1 MGNQQLE
8 RDWRKSSYS
17 DTSGECVEVAGGAT
31 ISVRDTKDRADVELT
46 FTPDH
51 WSAFTASLK

>member
-1 MGNQQLE
+1 
-8 RDWRKSSYS
+8 
-17 DTSGECVEVAGGAT
+17 
-31 ISVRDTKDRADVELT
+31 VRDTKDRAGAELT